1 MSLRFNPDCFGLE
14 AKRQSINHHGLDYEL
29 HKNSVSIFITTDL
42 SVSG

>member
-14 AKRQSINHHGLDYEL
+14 AKRQGINHHGLDYEL